1 MIREIKFGLRNEG
14 CNDYLCDG
22 EYTHYWYV
30 SLERA
35 FWNIPVKY
43 SLAYMKI

>member
-30 SLERA
+30 SGKSILEY
-35 FWNIPVKY
+35 Y
-43 SLAYMKI
+43 SSKI